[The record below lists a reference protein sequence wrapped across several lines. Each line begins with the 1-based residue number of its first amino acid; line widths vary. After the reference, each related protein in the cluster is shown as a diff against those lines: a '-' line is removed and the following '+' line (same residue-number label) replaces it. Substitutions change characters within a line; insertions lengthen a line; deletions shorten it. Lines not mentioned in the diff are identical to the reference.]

1 MSNVSL
7 NPAVRQTKLPDSG
20 DTVAKGLGLTGKAAE
35 VVNQALSILGE
46 SGIKVTNLATRTDS
60 TGTPTG
66 ATGAPVLDNPDDQAA
81 VEANLERLIAFLQLD
96 NDERQAELAQ
106 QRIETLK
113 KTLESEHSNRS
124 QKIQKSLD
132 DMEKAAASQ
141 KRNRIFGWIMTALAV
156 VAAVVACVATGGL
169 ATGAV
174 VAAGIALTAQILN
187 ETGVME
193 KLTEKL
199 AEGLEKL
206 GLSKEA
212 AKVVAQIAVTAAII
226 AACVTSGCIG
236 NIAGNV
242 SQAVKAVMDVVQ
254 PILKV
259 ASGVMGGIA
268 LFSGTVGAIENY
280 QSGMS
285 QADVTETEKFL
296 ALIRQKLEEAQDEL
310 QQILD
315 SIQDLIGQLADLL
328 SSSSETSEEIVF
340 QIGQMA

>member
-7 NPAVRQTKLPDSG
+7 NPATRQTKLPDSG
-20 DTVAKGLGLTGKAAE
+20 DTIAKGLGLTGKAAE
-35 VVNQALSILGE
+35 VVNQALSLLGE
-46 SGIKVTNLATRTDS
+46 SGIKVTNLSTRTDS

-113 KTLESEHSNRS
+113 KTLESEHEGRS
-124 QKIQKSLD
+124 KKIQKSLD
-132 DMEKAAASQ
+132 DMDKAAASE
-141 KRNRIFGWIMTALAV
+141 KRNKIFGWLMTALAV

-174 VAAGIALTAQILN
+174 IAAGIALTCQVLN

-212 AKVVAQIAVTAAII
+212 AKLVAQIAVTVAII
-226 AACVTSGCIG
+226 AACVASGSIG
-236 NIAGNV
+236 SIGSNV
-242 SQAVKAVMDVVQ
+242 SNAVRAVMEVVQ

-259 ASGVMGGIA
+259 ATGVMGGIA
-268 LFSGTVGAIENY
+268 LTSGTVGAVQNY
-280 QSGMS
+280 ESGKS
-285 QADVTETEKFL
+285 QADVTETEKYL
-296 ALIRQKLEEAQDEL
+296 AIIRQKLEESQDEL

-315 SIQDLIGQLADLL
+315 AIQNLIGQLADLL
-328 SSSSETSEEIVF
+328 SSSSETSEEIVS